1 MADIK
6 EGGVLNSIIK
16 GIGEAVTDIR
26 HKVVEEGYFGRQVTP
41 DIQPEVSPYV
51 EQGLPASFEE
61 YRASRDMLQK
71 DQAKTQT
78 QNKDQEKE
86 LGE

>member
-6 EGGVLNSIIK
+6 EGGVLDSIIK

-61 YRASRDMLQK
+61 YRASKDTLQK
-71 DQAKTQT
+71 DQTQT